1 MVWKMQ
7 WLWMVTYSFVG
18 INPV

>member
-1 MVWKMQ
+1 MSW
-7 WLWMVTYSFVG
+7 VG

>member
-1 MVWKMQ
+1 M
-7 WLWMVTYSFVG
+7 SFVG